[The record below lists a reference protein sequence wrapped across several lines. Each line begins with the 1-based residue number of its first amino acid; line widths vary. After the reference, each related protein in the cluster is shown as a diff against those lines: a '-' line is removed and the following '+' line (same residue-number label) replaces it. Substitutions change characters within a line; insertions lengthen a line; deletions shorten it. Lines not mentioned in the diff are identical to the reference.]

1 MPIGGVGE
9 VALLLIL
16 LFVGLNVTPL
26 SAFGVFCMGNVI
38 GLIAGIFFV
47 IRTDPRRISGALS
60 TRNTSITVPSA
71 RQLLGL
77 TAWLAAATAGIAILP
92 LTVRFAAALDSYTV
106 VAIVDVSLVLLSIPL
121 RIGAVIVSAVVP
133 HAARALKT
141 GHTSMVISRREHLV
155 IIGPFV
161 LVALIVAFT
170 PIVGWFFDSLGR
182 PEYAKS
188 AVYLA
193 FALLAGPARVLYGLV
208 EGVLIAHNEGK
219 FLASNSL
226 SIGAVASGTILVA
239 AALGSMMTAFVIFVI
254 AFWAVYVCGLRRIK
268 HLDYGSAV
276 ERD

>member
-1 MPIGGVGE
+1 MGILRGRGRISYSASLMPIGGVGE

-133 HAARALKT
+133 HAA
-141 GHTSMVISRREHLV
+141 
-155 IIGPFV
+155 
-161 LVALIVAFT
+161 
-170 PIVGWFFDSLGR
+170 
-182 PEYAKS
+182 
-188 AVYLA
+188 
-193 FALLAGPARVLYGLV
+193 
-208 EGVLIAHNEGK
+208 
-219 FLASNSL
+219 
-226 SIGAVASGTILVA
+226 
-239 AALGSMMTAFVIFVI
+239 
-254 AFWAVYVCGLRRIK
+254 
-268 HLDYGSAV
+268 
-276 ERD
+276 